1 MSEQPFNV
9 LFLCAGNS
17 ARSIFAESLLN
28 HWGRGRFVGFSAGSV
43 PKDEV
48 HPMALEVLKYMNVPA
63 EGLRTKSWDEFAEP
77 GAPEMDFVFT
87 VCDAAAG
94 EVCPAWPGQPMT
106 AHWGIADPAAVRG
119 TEKERLAAFRTA
131 FSELDSRIK
140 LFTSLPIRTLDRI
153 KLEEH
158 LHAIGKSE
166 TAEEVA

>member
-1 MSEQPFNV
+1 MTEKPFNV
-9 LFLCAGNS
+9 LFLCSGNS
-17 ARSIFAESLLN
+17 ARSILAESLLN
-28 HWGRGRFVGFSAGSV
+28 HWGRGRFVGFSAGSN
-43 PKDEV
+43 PKEEV
-48 HPMALEVLKYMNVPA
+48 HPIALELLKYMNVPT
-63 EGLRTKSWDEFAEP
+63 EGLRTKSWDEFAAP

-87 VCDAAAG
+87 VCDEAAG
-94 EVCPAWPGQPMT
+94 EVCPVWPGQPMT

-119 TEKERLAAFRTA
+119 TGKEQWAAFRTT

-153 KLEEH
+153 KLQEH

>member
-17 ARSIFAESLLN
+17 ARSIIAESLLN
-28 HWGRGRFVGFSAGSV
+28 HWGRGRFAGFSAGSD

-48 HPMALEVLKYMNVPA
+48 HPMALELLESMNVPT
-63 EGLRTKSWDEFAEP
+63 EGLRTKSWDDFASP

-87 VCDAAAG
+87 VCDDAAD
-94 EVCPAWPGQPMT
+94 EVCPVWLGQPMT

-119 TEKERLAAFRTA
+119 TEKEQRAAFRIA

-153 KLEEH
+153 KLQEH
-158 LHAIGKSE
+158 LHAIGKIE

>member
-28 HWGRGRFVGFSAGSV
+28 LWGRGRFVGFSAGSI

-48 HPMALEVLKYMNVPA
+48 HPIALEVLKYMNVPT
-63 EGLRTKSWDEFAEP
+63 EDLRTKSWDEFAAP

-87 VCDAAAG
+87 VCDDAAG
-94 EVCPAWPGQPMT
+94 EVCPVWPGQPMT

-119 TEKERLAAFRTA
+119 TEKEQRAAFRTA

-153 KLEEH
+153 KLQEH